1 MGCKPCQDRWRIF
14 LANES
19 KIQDNMKKDKKE
31 GTEEFTESVVPAVV
45 NTDIPGKLDVEKLI
59 AERRAKAESG
69 KIINK

>member
-1 MGCKPCQDRWRIF
+1 
-14 LANES
+14 
-19 KIQDNMKKDKKE
+19 MKKDKKE
-31 GTEEFTESVVPAVV
+31 GTEEFTESVAPAVV

>member
-31 GTEEFTESVVPAVV
+31 GAEEFTESVAPAVV

>member
-1 MGCKPCQDRWRIF
+1 
-14 LANES
+14 
-19 KIQDNMKKDKKE
+19 MKKDKKE
-31 GTEEFTESVVPAVV
+31 GTEEFTESVAQAVV